1 MATQYNTN
9 TLTGRFAF
17 RYGKKSASEF
27 CVYGYTVDDTK
38 NLPEFVSRNGGS
50 VLVKVIGNNLPA
62 VSNLSV
68 KFYGEWKNDPVYGP
82 QFCAKS
88 FEYCVPK
95 SKSGLIAL
103 FSSPAFP
110 KIGKKTAE
118 KGAAGSDA
126 VRPAAPA
133 RKQEL
138 PPAAV
143 TAEKK
148 PLTLDNLWRT
158 ADETVDWTDA
168 MLHTSSRD
176 GLTEQK
182 KWSFYHRMAP
192 RVLAGD
198 TEAYA
203 EVLTTENPL
212 GDLAE
217 YTAGMVLRTPDAER
231 VECVF
236 ECREEHLSQ
245 RGEDYLGAVSLRVA
259 RDLLA
264 VLPISEVTVTG
275 NLQGREV
282 LKVTYGRSQ
291 LLKKNVAF
299 LNPADFARECG
310 AVIQFEET

>member
-1 MATQYNTN
+1 MSEE
-9 TLTGRFAF
+9 
-17 RYGKKSASEF
+17 KSNNISEEMLRRLK
-27 CVYGYTVDDTK
+27 D
-38 NLPEFVSRNGGS
+38 
-50 VLVKVIGNNLPA
+50 IGADLWGNLPA
-62 VSNLSV
+62 AAAAVEKDEASDEPLNPDIEEAWRQMV
-68 KFYGEWKNDPVYGP
+68 GIRKDAAGR
-82 QFCAKS
+82 
-88 FEYCVPK
+88 
-95 SKSGLIAL
+95 
-103 FSSPAFP
+103 
-110 KIGKKTAE
+110 KTAE

-245 RGEDYLGAVSLRVA
+245 REEDYLGAVSLRVA

-275 NLQGREV
+275 NLQGREI

-310 AVIQFEET
+310 AVISAE